1 MSLSIFSYLK
11 SYIPTEKRNPQ
22 EDYLTQLFAWILEN
36 IPGTA
41 TSYVRF
47 LCDKNSNINIPIS
60 DDTLIKVDTQR
71 VVSSGRIDMF
81 LSVDDKWGIICEH
94 KIDSELSENQIEKYM
109 LSSLELENRKL
120 FSILLTK
127 DKSQHTQKADVSLI
141 WKDIY
146 ELFSDLLSSY
156 TEENYFVIKQFL
168 LYLEENGM
176 GKEEPIK
183 INLFSSYFNFQE
195 VNKRLNGI
203 FESLVSQN
211 WRLLCPNLENID
223 PNFTRYQPKFKKEWY
238 GRKGIDFFSTW
249 YPLPGLFAGIIMDTS
264 DHLICP
270 IDKNKGPDFVVLLD
284 YNYDRQ
290 NQGIRQ
296 NFLSSDEFIELKAR
310 LKTNHLSFE
319 LLLDNELK
327 NQWRILVL
335 KKTLVDILDNL
346 STYEEQYQAVLD
358 EIKLG
363 INLLC
368 QVKFKNKLE

>member
-1 MSLSIFSYLK
+1 
-11 SYIPTEKRNPQ
+11 
-22 EDYLTQLFAWILEN
+22 
-36 IPGTA
+36 
-41 TSYVRF
+41 
-47 LCDKNSNINIPIS
+47 
-60 DDTLIKVDTQR
+60 
-71 VVSSGRIDMF
+71 
-81 LSVDDKWGIICEH
+81 
-94 KIDSELSENQIEKYM
+94 M

-183 INLFSSYFNFQE
+183 NTLFNAYFDFIELNQKLDNLFS
-195 VNKRLNGI
+195 RLALEDWKNI
-203 FESLVSQN
+203 
-211 WRLLCPNLENID
+211 CPELQNID
-223 PNFTRYQPKFKKEWY
+223 PDFLKYKPQFNRSRW

-264 DHLICP
+264 DHMIYP

-358 EIKLG
+358 EIKL
-363 INLLC
+363 ITY
-368 QVKFKNKLE
+368 NKLRKFNSQKI